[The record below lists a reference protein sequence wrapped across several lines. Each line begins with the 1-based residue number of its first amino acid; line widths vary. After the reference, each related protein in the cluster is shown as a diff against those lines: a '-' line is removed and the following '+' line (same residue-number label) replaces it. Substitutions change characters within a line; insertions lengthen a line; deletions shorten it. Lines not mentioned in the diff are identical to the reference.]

1 MQLSYRK
8 IWMTDAQW
16 ECCEFFA
23 DLFRGF
29 HHVNGVFKDAGD
41 NGIEVNTSNNYFAT
55 YDFDYLTLKGKK
67 YLRAMFKDVSLADIM
82 ALRTS

>member
-29 HHVNGVFKDAGD
+29 HHVNGVFKDAGTT
-41 NGIEVNTSNNYFAT
+41 GSRSTRRTTISRPMTST
-55 YDFDYLTLKGKK
+55 T
-67 YLRAMFKDVSLADIM
+67 
-82 ALRTS
+82 